1 MDKIIRETLER
12 KIRIIRNEIEQLKR
26 DLESRAEL
34 HQQICK
40 EINSYVADRERSKAL
55 LDGQCIGWGSY
66 AQERVQL
73 IEREIANL
81 MKEKRLEQV
90 GYWRNCIKL
99 KNELRELLKE
109 YEELKKRKEFLEEQL
124 GVNGNES

>member
-12 KIRIIRNEIEQLKR
+12 KIRIIRNEIEQLNK

-34 HQQICK
+34 HKQICK
-40 EINSYVADRERSKAL
+40 EINGHVTDRERSKAL
-55 LDGQCIGWGSY
+55 LDSYCIGWGSY
-66 AQERVQL
+66 AQERIQI
-73 IEREIANL
+73 IEKEISFL
-81 MKEKRLEQV
+81 MKEKRLEKV

-124 GVNGNES
+124 GVDNGH